1 MYVFINPWASY
12 DIDDIP
18 SVYSCDLK
26 TDNRTMW
33 ALIYAII
40 LMGVF
45 IIASI
50 FLIDAL
56 VKAVT
61 ISFFLYVLGIFGY
74 LTSFIV
80 LLIYGIC
87 KILDYKL

>member
-18 SVYSCDLK
+18 SVYSGDLK